1 MSKIFFLYLY
11 ILIIFLLSLTPPS
24 IANSI
29 QFYGI
34 DKILH
39 FFEYLFL
46 GMIFI
51 SSTTH
56 SLSKYYFL
64 IFIIPI
70 TDEFIV
76 QDYSGRNVDIF
87 DFIANILGLI
97 FGILLFKYFL
107 KYKIT

>member
-1 MSKIFFLYLY
+1 MSNFFLYLY
-11 ILIIFLLSLTPPS
+11 ILIIFLLSSTPPS
-24 IANSI
+24 VVSSI
-29 QFYGI
+29 QIYGL
-34 DKILH
+34 DKIIH
-39 FFEYLFL
+39 FVEYFIL
-46 GMIFI
+46 GIIFK
-51 SSTTH
+51 SSINQL
-56 SLSKYYFL
+56 LSKYYFL

-107 KYKIT
+107 KYKST